1 MAKHPAKRVPGTVTA
16 LAVSWGSLK
25 PAHHRGLAAE
35 ARARPGLTPSH
46 CHPCRLGKRLSL
58 PRPCPAV
65 ARASPRPLPCPPLPS
80 TCSPACVHPPPCV
93 RGACVC
99 QTRRTASVGPA
110 LSARIPREH
119 TGGAFLTVR
128 GDCWGAWR
136 RWGAGPGVRTR
147 PASAGV
153 FRGGGAG
160 PRPRLQ
166 RQAEPR
172 VCGAEGPACG
182 KGSPRKGLG
191 VSSTWSQ
198 AQADRDASADL
209 GQCGPRGPG
218 WRKQGPHRAGGRTG
232 SVS

>member
-1 MAKHPAKRVPGTVTA
+1 MPDTED
-16 LAVSWGSLK
+16 SE
-25 PAHHRGLAAE
+25 RG
-35 ARARPGLTPSH
+35 
-46 CHPCRLGKRLSL
+46 
-58 PRPCPAV
+58 PCPVCSHSEGAHRWSVPDGSWRLLGCV
-65 ARASPRPLPCPPLPS
+65 APVGSWARREDK
-80 TCSPACVHPPPCV
+80 AC
-93 RGACVC
+93 
-99 QTRRTASVGPA
+99 
-110 LSARIPREH
+110 
-119 TGGAFLTVR
+119 F
-128 GDCWGAWR
+128 
-136 RWGAGPGVRTR
+136 
-147 PASAGV
+147 AGV

-198 AQADRDASADL
+198 AQADGDASADL